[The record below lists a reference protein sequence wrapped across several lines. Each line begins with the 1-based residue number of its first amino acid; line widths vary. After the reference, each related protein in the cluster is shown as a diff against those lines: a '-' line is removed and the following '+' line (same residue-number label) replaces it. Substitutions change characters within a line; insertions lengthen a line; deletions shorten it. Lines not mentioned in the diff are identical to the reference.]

1 MSGAKA
7 SNASKGQNI
16 RSLVA
21 KQVSRRHDRLPL
33 RGTFRSAQ
41 FVRVHRL
48 TPRIVMRTDDHKA
61 DLPLSLLRRIISLIA
76 PRSEARNLRK
86 IGEYTRRGNVA
97 SCDIYFHVKALATKA
112 APSAIAH
119 AHNDTG
125 SGSIWSD
132 SSRNS
137 LSNLADASFATLGHA
152 LISHGTKQEIE
163 AWIDLAREKLLSHR
177 GDGDSGSGDAANAPN
192 LTMGTHAETLRCLI
206 DLEEEIHL
214 ARNRASPD
222 SFGVGV
228 GEVPIPSQ
236 EEARASSARPA
247 RADVIAKLDLWRL
260 KASIPDARGEGLA
273 SSAQVALLH
282 ADPQM
287 NW

>member
-1 MSGAKA
+1 M
-7 SNASKGQNI
+7 
-16 RSLVA
+16 
-21 KQVSRRHDRLPL
+21 
-33 RGTFRSAQ
+33 
-41 FVRVHRL
+41 
-48 TPRIVMRTDDHKA
+48 
-61 DLPLSLLRRIISLIA
+61 
-76 PRSEARNLRK
+76 
-86 IGEYTRRGNVA
+86 
-97 SCDIYFHVKALATKA
+97 
-112 APSAIAH
+112 
-119 AHNDTG
+119 
-125 SGSIWSD
+125 
-132 SSRNS
+132 
-137 LSNLADASFATLGHA
+137 GHA

-177 GDGDSGSGDAANAPN
+177 CDGDSGSGDAASVPS
-192 LTMGTHAETLRCLI
+192 LTMGAHAETLRCLI

-228 GEVPIPSQ
+228 GEVPIPSL

-260 KASIPDARGEGLA
+260 EASIPDARGERLA